1 MLFDSHAHLDDERF
15 REDRDAVIQS
25 MPEAGVGLIMNVGA
39 DMPSSRRSLVLAKKY
54 PFIYAAVGV
63 HPHDVEDMTE
73 ADLQDLRELAG
84 EEKVRAIGEIGLDY
98 HYDNSPR
105 DKQKYWFEKQIELA
119 QDLDLPIIIHCRD
132 AMQDCMDILRSYDF
146 SRTSGVMHCYSGS
159 AETAEEVVKMGMYVA
174 FGGAITFKN
183 NKKAC
188 HVVQSVPMERLLIE
202 TDCPYLT
209 PEPYRGKRNDSR
221 YVKYVAE
228 KVAEFR
234 GLPVEEVEKVTMTNA
249 KCLFQIEL

>member
-15 REDRDAVIQS
+15 WEDRDAVIQS

-98 HYDNSPR
+98 HYDKSPR

-188 HVVQSVPMERLLIE
+188 HVVQSVPLERLLIE

>member
-1 MLFDSHAHLDDERF
+1 
-15 REDRDAVIQS
+15 

-234 GLPVEEVEKVTMTNA
+234 GLSVEEVEKVTMTNA

>member
-15 REDRDAVIQS
+15 WEDRDAVIQS

>member
-15 REDRDAVIQS
+15 GEDRVDVIEA
-25 MPEAGVGLIMNVGA
+25 MPGAGVGLIMNVGA
-39 DMPSSRRSLVLAKKY
+39 DMPSSRRSVVLAKKY

-63 HPHDVEDMTE
+63 HPHEVEEMTDE
-73 ADLQDLRELAG
+73 DLQDLRELAG

-98 HYDNSPR
+98 YYDNSPR

-119 QDLDLPIIIHCRD
+119 QELDMPIIIHCRD
-132 AMQDCMDILRSYDF
+132 AVQDCLDILKKYDF
-146 SRTSGVMHCYSGS
+146 SRTSGVMHCFSGS
-159 AETAEEVVKMGMYVA
+159 AETAAEIVKMGFYVA

-188 HVVQSVPMERLLIE
+188 GVVQSVPMERLLIE

-209 PEPYRGKRNDSR
+209 PEPHRGKRNDSR

-234 GLPVEEVEKVTMTNA
+234 GIPVEEVEQVTMFNA
-249 KCLFQIEL
+249 KCLFQIEQ

>member
-15 REDRDAVIQS
+15 WEDRDAVIQS

-234 GLPVEEVEKVTMTNA
+234 RLPVEEVEKVTMTNA